1 MFNPAEITRALSN
14 EPFGQRLHFFRSIGS
29 TNAEAVRLAAAG
41 APEGTLVIA
50 GEQTA
55 GRGRAG
61 RRWFTQPGSGLAVS
75 FVLRP
80 TLPGNRVGHLALL
93 GSVATAQAIE
103 SLCNLQAQ
111 LKWPNDICVHGK
123 KVAGILGETSH
134 GAAGPEWAVLGIG
147 VNVHAG
153 PPAHAQMR
161 QPASFLAE
169 QCEDAPD
176 RVELLLQLVHALAEH
191 YPKLGKAPLLAAW
204 ERRMIWRGK
213 RVCGLNPEGTPIE
226 GIALG
231 LDPNGALRL
240 QPDDGRALSIATGD
254 VSLSDA

>member
-1 MFNPAEITRALSN
+1 MFTRAAITRALSN
-14 EPFGQRLHFFRSIGS
+14 EPFGQWMHFFRSIGS

-61 RRWFTQPGSGLAVS
+61 RRWFTPPGSGLAVS

-80 TLPGNRVGHLALL
+80 ALPGNCIGHLALL
-93 GSVATAQAIE
+93 GGVATAQAIE
-103 SLCNLQAQ
+103 SLCNLHPQ
-111 LKWPNDICVHGK
+111 LKWPNDVCVDGK
-123 KVAGILGETSH
+123 KMAGVLGESSH

-153 PPAHAQMR
+153 PPASLQMR

-176 RVELLLQLVHALAEH
+176 RVELLLQLVRALAEH
-191 YPKLGKAPLLAAW
+191 YPELGQAPLLSAW
-204 ERRMIWRGK
+204 ERRMLWRGK
-213 RVCGLNPEGTPIE
+213 RVRALNPEGTSIE

-231 LDPNGALRL
+231 LDPDGALRL
-240 QPDDGRALSIATGD
+240 QPDDGRVLSIAAGD

>member
-1 MFNPAEITRALSN
+1 MIHIVDRVS
-14 EPFGQRLHFFRSIGS
+14 S
-29 TNAEAVRLAAAG
+29 TNTWLSSNSMGGNDCILALQQTGGKGRGDRVWESPPGGLYLSIISPSHSLLPLIAG
-41 APEGTLVIA
+41 ISVIQTLV
-50 GEQTA
+50 
-55 GRGRAG
+55 
-61 RRWFTQPGSGLAVS
+61 GLDNR
-75 FVLRP
+75 LR
-80 TLPGNRVGHLALL
+80 
-93 GSVATAQAIE
+93 
-103 SLCNLQAQ
+103 

-176 RVELLLQLVHALAEH
+176 RVELLLQLVRALAEH
-191 YPKLGKAPLLAAW
+191 YPELGQAPLLSAW
-204 ERRMIWRGK
+204 ERRMLWRGK
-213 RVCGLNPEGTPIE
+213 RVRALNPEGTSIE

-231 LDPNGALRL
+231 LDPDGALRL
-240 QPDDGRALSIATGD
+240 QPDDGRALSIVAGD